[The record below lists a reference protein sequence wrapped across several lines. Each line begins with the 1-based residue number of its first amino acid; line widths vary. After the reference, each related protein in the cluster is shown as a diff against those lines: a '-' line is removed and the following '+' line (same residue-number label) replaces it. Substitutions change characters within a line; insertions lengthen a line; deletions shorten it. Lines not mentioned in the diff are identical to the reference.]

1 MFQTLKFPVALAT
14 ALASTA
20 LVAGEQIKVVNAYA
34 ESCLNDKRLPMK
46 AVNGAGLD
54 PSTGTHNN
62 DADDMW
68 LGNKEGNGDGRTYAN
83 WFAVEFETKQTLG
96 QVKIWNY
103 NQSGY
108 VNRGFKAVDV
118 YVATDK
124 DAFNSDENSKSGTFD
139 LSNEKYWTKATAE
152 PVSIAK
158 ANGSDSLAVSAVFD
172 LQGVEALWVV
182 LKATTLYSTDPDW
195 SSSDKCG
202 GYGGLSEVQFFTSDA
217 VLSRATLGAATVSGT
232 DLTLAGTLQLVG
244 GVSTGELIVGYGAT
258 DGSVSGN
265 TWDATTTVSCAAGDY
280 EKTVSLGDLADGR
293 YWVAVG
299 VQNGESVTWSAAKR
313 IQVGTISDIEWLGAG
328 DGTSWNDADN
338 WKSGTVPTAEDTVV
352 FGGDVTAELS
362 VIRGEGDAA
371 VAKVV
376 KFAAPH
382 KVTVSSV
389 TAQRVEVLSTAAPTN
404 VITALTLTAPENEIA
419 VWNVPEGH
427 HLGINTVAGTVSL
440 RKTGAGSSGIGAAS
454 SRTAGETEVLE
465 GLLVF
470 SNSQQLGTKL
480 VVGGG
485 ENPAIARA
493 NNAWADDFNPFI
505 DFKRTI
511 EVKNKGWCDFASD
524 GSIKRLF
531 GNAGAGPVI
540 VHNGGRFDLGHRT
553 LAYQGVN
560 DAIDISGE
568 FESSAGSRIDLDRGH
583 FNVRAE
589 APKAVVVNANMSM
602 QVQEGGICTYHIE
615 DISSVP
621 VDCTVNGRISYTWL
635 PRDGF
640 VKSGAG
646 VLRLTGD
653 NAYGGGTDSNSG
665 LTDIQEGAVLIDNT
679 VGSGSGASKVVVRP
693 GTLLGGTGM
702 IGGNPATI
710 KHWNGNGNYGNYSD
724 ACIRAAGSTTAQA
737 VVAPG
742 TIDDA
747 TGTHVIGTLNVGSAE
762 LANPA
767 TLGNYTTLRIGV
779 RPEGVDKLEV
789 CGKVT
794 IGETGTVLDFDVAGD
809 TTKVCGRHVIL
820 SATEGIEGDFT
831 AVTGAVKK
839 YRPQFNADRTE
850 LSIDIPGSLV
860 VVVR

>member
-1 MFQTLKFPVALAT
+1 MFQTLKFPASLAT

-20 LVAGEQIKVVNAYA
+20 LMAGEKITVEHAYA
-34 ESCLNDKRLPMK
+34 ETSFDGRLPSQ
-46 AVNGAGLD
+46 AVNGAGM
-54 PSTGTHNN
+54 TGATHDNTTSN
-62 DADDMW
+62 MW
-68 LGNKEGNGDGRTYAN
+68 MGKNSGNGDSRAYAN
-83 WFAVEFETKQTLG
+83 WFAVKFETKQTLG

-124 DAFNSDENSKSGTFD
+124 DAFKPNGNSGTFD
-139 LSNEKYWTKATAE
+139 LSKAEYWTKATAE
-152 PVSIAK
+152 SVGINK
-158 ANGSDSLAVSAVFD
+158 ADGSDSLAVSAVFD

-232 DLTLAGTLQLVG
+232 DLKVTGTLKLVG

-265 TWDATTTVSCAAGDY
+265 TWDATTTVSCAAGNC
-280 EKTVSLGDLADGR
+280 EKTVSLAGLADGR

-299 VQNGESVTWSAAKR
+299 VQNGASVTWSAAKR

-328 DGTSWNDADN
+328 DGKSWNDAVN
-338 WKSGTVPTAEDTVV
+338 WTSGTVPTAEDTVV

-362 VIRGEGDAA
+362 VICGEGDAA

-404 VITALTLTAPENEIA
+404 VITALNLTAPENEIA
-419 VWNVPEGH
+419 VWDVSAGH

-440 RKTGAGSSGIGAAS
+440 QKTGAGSSGIGAAS

-568 FESSAGSRIDLDRGH
+568 FGSSEGSSIVLDRGH

-850 LSIDIPGSLV
+850 LSIDIPSSLV
-860 VVVR
+860 IIVR